1 MKKFIPFLAATFCTF
16 LAFGLM
22 SATIGGYSQQ
32 LIHFNGIGAELV
44 FLSLTFALT
53 VVGIAWMVQEFGGII
68 HQQSRND
75 LAFSHSL
82 QGTSQSHIQDI
93 ELQADRWEQEQ
104 RILREINR

>member
-22 SATIGGYSQQ
+22 SATIGGYAQQ
-32 LIHFNGIGAELV
+32 LVHFNGIGAELV
-44 FLSLTFALT
+44 FLSFTFALT
-53 VVGIAWMVQEFGGII
+53 VIGIVWAAQEFRDIT
-68 HQQSRND
+68 HQQSRNG
-75 LAFSHSL
+75 LAFSTSL

-93 ELQADRWEQEQ
+93 EVQADRWEQEQ